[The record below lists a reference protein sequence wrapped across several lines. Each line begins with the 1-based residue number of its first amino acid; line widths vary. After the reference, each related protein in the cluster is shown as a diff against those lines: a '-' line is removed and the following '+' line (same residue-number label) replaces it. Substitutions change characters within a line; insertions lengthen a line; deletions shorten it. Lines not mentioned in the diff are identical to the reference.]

1 MEIYDAFTEGIEPG
15 GLRSRNEIKTLI
27 CYLVSHLD
35 IPITRNQLNDIVCEE
50 GLANYFELNQ
60 ALIEVVENGNVI
72 MVNNEENTDAEL
84 FITEIG
90 KQNTATLEHDLPY
103 TVRESALNAAVRL
116 QTRLRREREHK
127 IEITRLE
134 NGCNI
139 KMSVLDGNDE
149 LMTITLFVADY
160 EQALSVK
167 EKFLSDPVTV
177 YSNIVAMLMA

>member
-1 MEIYDAFTEGIEPG
+1 MEVYDAFTEGIEPG

-35 IPITRNQLNDIVCEE
+35 TPITKSQLNNIICEE

-60 ALIEVVENGNVI
+60 ALSEVIENGNVT
-72 MVNNEENTDAEL
+72 MSDDATDPEL
-84 FITEIG
+84 YITQIG
-90 KQNTATLEHDLPY
+90 KQNTVTLENDLPY
-103 TVRESALNAAVRL
+103 TVRESAFNAAIRL
-116 QTRLRREREHK
+116 QTRLRRESEHR

-139 KMSVLDGNDE
+139 TLTVLDGNDE
-149 LMTITLFVADY
+149 LMSVTLFVADY

-167 EKFLSDPVTV
+167 EKFLSDPVKV
-177 YSNIVAMLMA
+177 YSDIVSLLMA

>member
-15 GLRSRNEIKTLI
+15 GLRNRNEIKTLI

-35 IPITRNQLNDIVCEE
+35 TPITKSQLNNIICEE

-60 ALIEVVENGNVI
+60 ALSEVIDNGNVS
-72 MVNNEENTDAEL
+72 VSEDDDPEL
-84 FITEIG
+84 FITVIG
-90 KQNTATLEHDLPY
+90 KQNTATLEKDLPY
-103 TVRESALNAAVRL
+103 TVRENALNAAVRL

-127 IEITRLE
+127 IEISRLE

-139 KMSVLDGNDE
+139 TMSVLDGNDE
-149 LMTITLFVADY
+149 LMTVTLFVADY

-167 EKFLSDPVTV
+167 EKFLSDPVKV
-177 YSNIVAMLMA
+177 YSNIVALLMA

>member
-1 MEIYDAFTEGIEPG
+1 MDFYDTFTEGIEPG

-35 IPITRNQLNDIVCEE
+35 TPITKGQLNAIICEE

-60 ALIEVVENGNVI
+60 ALSEVTENGNVS
-72 MVNNEENTDAEL
+72 VGEGGDPEL
-84 FITEIG
+84 YITGIG
-90 KQNTATLEHDLPY
+90 KQNSATLESDLPY
-103 TVRESALNAAVRL
+103 SVRESALNAAVKL

-127 IEITRLE
+127 IEIVRLE

-139 KMSVLDGNDE
+139 TMSVLDGNDE
-149 LMTITLFVADY
+149 LMTITVFVADY

-167 EKFLSDPVTV
+167 EKFLSDPVSI
-177 YSNIVAMLMA
+177 YSDIITLLMA